1 MSGTVRE
8 AHIGG
13 LARFLRGFAWC
24 LVHTVQRPKLSG
36 VKPPLDEPTIFAC
49 SHVGLMDPVILM
61 VSYLPYMIRPLIA
74 KDYYEKN
81 KFTRSFYKIAQC
93 IPIDRRKVSTKWME
107 DSLAALAK
115 GEHIIIYPEGK
126 RNKSGKGLLPF
137 HSGVALLAAKSG
149 ARIVPVYNSM
159 WHFPHRY
166 RLAIGEPFRLETPP
180 PDDLS
185 DWLKEQTALIQEKVA
200 ALIPSD

>member
-126 RNKSGKGLLPF
+126 RNKSGQGLLPF
-137 HSGVALLAAKSG
+137 HSGVKRGPDRPGVQFHVAFSAPVPAGHRGALPAGDASAGRSLGLAQRADR
-149 ARIVPVYNSM
+149 ADP
-159 WHFPHRY
+159 
-166 RLAIGEPFRLETPP
+166 GEGRCADT
-180 PDDLS
+180 
-185 DWLKEQTALIQEKVA
+185 V
-200 ALIPSD
+200 